1 MHEAAAQRQR
11 AARAESHD
19 IAEETSGD
27 EAMMEE
33 RDDDK
38 ERGDGAGRDEN
49 KRRRH
54 QRTLEEALG
63 IGDDPTRGRREGG
76 EVTQTATRG
85 AVPYGLGLP
94 QAAPPRGR
102 EERRRLAEVEKSRE
116 RCLELLTAKR
126 PAKRDGRSRD
136 GDAGQPTG
144 GERAARKKRPEVW
157 LKEALDADRWRFE
170 KKAAEEERETLRRER
185 EMLRRTSEK
194 GGEGRHEYD
203 RDRSDSVSPTG
214 RDRHQDRGF
223 QDEPRRQK
231 RGSVT
236 GRRGRDDRLGE
247 PTRRDKA
254 GPRDGHRRS
263 QHDRTGGGPRL
274 PRFGGSEDRGDGRGR
289 RGRSPPQ
296 DRNGRTGRRGDGD
309 RSRHDRTGGYSAR
322 LGSGGGSRRRDEP
335 SSSRSRSRERRDGPR
350 RRDADR
356 SGGRR
361 GGRRTPDGDEWDDD
375 VENAP
380 IPKHFARGMVA
391 VITSR
396 PGLPNNM
403 IIMDCPLH
411 IDFIQRL
418 LANNRDC
425 WTHGK
430 SLIVTI
436 APGIQVPINCYLRSS
451 QKKLAKLSPG
461 RALAALEG
469 FIREVNLRKS
479 REYDDDPELVE
490 PVIVEDVQDLI
501 PLMSLRI
508 LKDERHALEE
518 QGYVVRRVLANASIP
533 PAGPPAGETG
543 TREASGPTVE
553 PPETNEGGHEDKMM
567 ERVTKALK
575 AARDAYGSTGEL
587 SRKTRSALVE
597 MRHEAYK
604 SAAEIVD
611 ATWRLLMKDGWR
623 VVMRNPQ
630 GKKSEARYV
639 NPQWTSYPNDE
650 RGFFPSN
657 GRERPSTTE
666 RSDES
671 RDSCGRRRWRATNF
685 GWQ

>member
-1 MHEAAAQRQR
+1 MTFLPGTRRHRAQIIYFFRGQIGSWRSLGVGLVVGSRLHRIRHRCSSLVLSGSSGSHCPVKLEFGERTDTAIWHARLRAVDRREYTGPRPRSEKSAAIEQRQRAQTHFAPKPVLGGNLDARQQRQPSDPPRTHRSDPPAEPEREGQRRGDTRCLVHEAADQRQR

-54 QRTLEEALG
+54 QRTLEEALR

-76 EVTQTATRG
+76 EVTQTAARG

-144 GERAARKKRPEVW
+144 GERAARKKRPEAW
-157 LKEALDADRWRFE
+157 LMEALDADRRRFDE
-170 KKAAEEERETLRRER
+170 KAAEERETLRRER

-203 RDRSDSVSPTG
+203 RDRSD
-214 RDRHQDRGF
+214 
-223 QDEPRRQK
+223 
-231 RGSVT
+231 
-236 GRRGRDDRLGE
+236 
-247 PTRRDKA
+247 
-254 GPRDGHRRS
+254 
-263 QHDRTGGGPRL
+263 
-274 PRFGGSEDRGDGRGR
+274 
-289 RGRSPPQ
+289 
-296 DRNGRTGRRGDGD
+296 
-309 RSRHDRTGGYSAR
+309 
-322 LGSGGGSRRRDEP
+322 
-335 SSSRSRSRERRDGPR
+335 
-350 RRDADR
+350 
-356 SGGRR
+356 
-361 GGRRTPDGDEWDDD
+361 
-375 VENAP
+375 
-380 IPKHFARGMVA
+380 M
-391 VITSR
+391 
-396 PGLPNNM
+396 
-403 IIMDCPLH
+403 
-411 IDFIQRL
+411 
-418 LANNRDC
+418 
-425 WTHGK
+425 
-430 SLIVTI
+430 
-436 APGIQVPINCYLRSS
+436 
-451 QKKLAKLSPG
+451 
-461 RALAALEG
+461 
-469 FIREVNLRKS
+469 
-479 REYDDDPELVE
+479 VE

-553 PPETNEGGHEDKMM
+553 PPETNEGGHEVTAM
-567 ERVTKALK
+567 EAVTKALK

-623 VVMRNPQ
+623 VEMRNPQ
-630 GKKSEARYV
+630 SKKNEARYV

-650 RGFFPSN
+650 RGYFPSKVEAVLYAF
-657 GRERPSTTE
+657 GVGAEAL
-666 RSDES
+666 SDDVVGTVDEAS
-671 RDSCGRRRWRATNF
+671 RKMITDACEYWIEH
-685 GWQ
+685 

>member
-1 MHEAAAQRQR
+1 MHEAADQRQR

-54 QRTLEEALG
+54 QRTLEEALR

-76 EVTQTATRG
+76 EVTQTAARG

-144 GERAARKKRPEVW
+144 GERAARKKRPEAW
-157 LKEALDADRWRFE
+157 LMEALDADRRRFDE
-170 KKAAEEERETLRRER
+170 KAAEERETLRRER

-203 RDRSDSVSPTG
+203 RDRSD
-214 RDRHQDRGF
+214 
-223 QDEPRRQK
+223 
-231 RGSVT
+231 
-236 GRRGRDDRLGE
+236 
-247 PTRRDKA
+247 
-254 GPRDGHRRS
+254 
-263 QHDRTGGGPRL
+263 
-274 PRFGGSEDRGDGRGR
+274 
-289 RGRSPPQ
+289 
-296 DRNGRTGRRGDGD
+296 
-309 RSRHDRTGGYSAR
+309 
-322 LGSGGGSRRRDEP
+322 
-335 SSSRSRSRERRDGPR
+335 
-350 RRDADR
+350 
-356 SGGRR
+356 
-361 GGRRTPDGDEWDDD
+361 
-375 VENAP
+375 
-380 IPKHFARGMVA
+380 M
-391 VITSR
+391 
-396 PGLPNNM
+396 
-403 IIMDCPLH
+403 
-411 IDFIQRL
+411 
-418 LANNRDC
+418 
-425 WTHGK
+425 
-430 SLIVTI
+430 
-436 APGIQVPINCYLRSS
+436 
-451 QKKLAKLSPG
+451 
-461 RALAALEG
+461 
-469 FIREVNLRKS
+469 
-479 REYDDDPELVE
+479 VE

-508 LKDERHALEE
+508 LKDERRALEE
-518 QGYVVRRVLANASIP
+518 QGYTVRRVLANASIP

-553 PPETNEGGHEDKMM
+553 PPETNEGGHEDKVM
-567 ERVTKALK
+567 EAVTKALK

-623 VVMRNPQ
+623 VEMRNPQ
-630 GKKSEARYV
+630 SKKNEARYV

-650 RGFFPSN
+650 RGYFPSKVEAVLYAF
-657 GRERPSTTE
+657 GVGAEAL
-666 RSDES
+666 SDDVVGTVDEAS
-671 RDSCGRRRWRATNF
+671 RKMITDACEYWIEH
-685 GWQ
+685 

>member
-11 AARAESHD
+11 AARAESHS

-54 QRTLEEALG
+54 QRTLEEALR

-85 AVPYGLGLP
+85 AVPYGLDLP

-157 LKEALDADRWRFE
+157 LMEALDADRRRFDE
-170 KKAAEEERETLRRER
+170 KAAEERETLRRER

-214 RDRHQDRGF
+214 RDRHQGRGF
-223 QDEPRRQK
+223 QDEPRRQR
-231 RGSVT
+231 RGSGT

-430 SLIVTI
+430 SLYVTI
-436 APGIQVPINCYLRSS
+436 APGITVPINCYLRSS

-461 RALAALEG
+461 RQLAALEG
-469 FIREVNLRKS
+469 FIQQVNLRRS
-479 REYDDDPELVE
+479 REYDDDPV
-490 PVIVEDVQDLI
+490 
-501 PLMSLRI
+501 
-508 LKDERHALEE
+508 
-518 QGYVVRRVLANASIP
+518 
-533 PAGPPAGETG
+533 
-543 TREASGPTVE
+543 ASGRLRRRDTL
-553 PPETNEGGHEDKMM
+553 GGCTCPKFFS
-567 ERVTKALK
+567 LPF
-575 AARDAYGSTGEL
+575 
-587 SRKTRSALVE
+587 
-597 MRHEAYK
+597 HEAGGLFSK
-604 SAAEIVD
+604 VRSK
-611 ATWRLLMKDGWR
+611 TL
-623 VVMRNPQ
+623 
-630 GKKSEARYV
+630 KKKKTAGSSV
-639 NPQWTSYPNDE
+639 
-650 RGFFPSN
+650 
-657 GRERPSTTE
+657 
-666 RSDES
+666 S
-671 RDSCGRRRWRATNF
+671 RAHDLA
-685 GWQ
+685 